1 MLPTNPT
8 YTHCFSGFHPRQP
21 QPSLPKS
28 CKCTPHQHSLTP
40 TLFNTVVTP
49 PIPTPLA
56 PLTPASCH
64 RAAPGVQ
71 VLSTIPTQNAGT
83 SSYNLRPRVVFEPT
97 NEILQTPGPLI
108 LPGGATGKSVTGE
121 LVDCGLGLQ
130 PCKDARGKICL
141 VQRGEATFCS
151 KVNNC
156 LEGGGIATIIFEK
169 ESATDKCAPVS
180 GATLHDPSCD
190 EPRGSWPVVLT
201 TSLSQGLA
209 LKAMLAEGPAP
220 TVTLDTRVGQD
231 VPALEFM
238 SGTSMATPNA
248 AGVAGLV
255 SDSPAAEC

>member
-1 MLPTNPT
+1 MYTPPPHPHSTKIKQHPTTTNP
-8 YTHCFSGFHPRQP
+8 
-21 QPSLPKS
+21 
-28 CKCTPHQHSLTP
+28 
-40 TLFNTVVTP
+40 
-49 PIPTPLA
+49 
-56 PLTPASCH
+56 

-83 SSYNLRPRVVFEPT
+83 SSYNLRPRVVFDPANGART
-97 NEILQTPGPLI
+97 NGEVLQSPGPLI
-108 LPGGATGKSVTGE
+108 LPGGATGKQVTGE

-130 PCKDARGKICL
+130 PCRNARGKICL

-169 ESATDKCAPVS
+169 DSAADKCAPVS

-190 EPRGSWPVVLT
+190 EPRGGWPVVLT
-201 TSLSQGLA
+201 TSLNQGIA
-209 LKAMLAEGPAP
+209 LRQMLAEGPAP
-220 TVTLDTRVGQD
+220 VMTLDTRVGAD

-255 SDSPAAEC
+255 SLFLSGLLGVCAVRQDAKGVACVHCLCAVMVQPVSVMGR